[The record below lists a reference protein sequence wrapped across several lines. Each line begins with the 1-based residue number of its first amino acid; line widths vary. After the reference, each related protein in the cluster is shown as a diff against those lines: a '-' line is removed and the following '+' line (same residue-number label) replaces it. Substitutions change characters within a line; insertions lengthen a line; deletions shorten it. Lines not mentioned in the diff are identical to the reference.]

1 MLPKPPR
8 ESIIY
13 EDKNVYACLALE
25 PIAEGHTVVAWK
37 RGVKD
42 IHDLSC
48 DEYDHLMSV
57 VDLTRDAMLNVLNI
71 EKVYLLYMDEAKHV
85 HWHLVPRRNEKGFD
99 VFSHKPRK
107 AKSFPLAKS
116 LRESAKKLLSK
127 HAELGH

>member
-1 MLPKPPR
+1 MFLKPIR

-25 PIAEGHTVVAWK
+25 PIAEGHTIVAWK
-37 RGVKD
+37 RDVKD

-85 HWHLVPRRNEKGFD
+85 HWHLVPRRDEKGFN
-99 VFSHKPRK
+99 VFSHKPQR
-107 AKSFPLAKS
+107 AESFPLAVS
-116 LRESAKKLLSK
+116 LRNDVKKLLSK
-127 HAELGH
+127 HAELNH